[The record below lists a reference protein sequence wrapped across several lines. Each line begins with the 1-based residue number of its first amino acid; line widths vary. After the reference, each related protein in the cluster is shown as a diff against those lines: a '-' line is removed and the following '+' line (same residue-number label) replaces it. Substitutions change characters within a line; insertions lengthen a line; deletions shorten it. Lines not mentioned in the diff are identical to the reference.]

1 MANDLYSL
9 LGITRKATQK
19 QIREAFRK
27 LARQYHPDVNPG
39 NSDAEEHFKEISAA
53 YEVLSDKD
61 SRAKYDEHGNNWR
74 NADQIEEMM
83 RQRGTSNFH
92 FGGIPNARTSSGSQS
107 FEFDLADL
115 DGNRGGFGGL
125 FDGILRRTSGG
136 PMRKR
141 GSDIEHPVTVSL
153 EEAYRGT
160 KRLLELQVDHTV
172 CTVCGG
178 AGQVAGASC
187 HNCQGIGQ
195 NGEARRI
202 EVDIPPGVDDGTRIR
217 VRGKGTPGRGGAV
230 PGDLFLRVSVTKHP
244 KFERHGDELHIEID
258 VPITEAALGGEVRV
272 PTLKARTLALTI
284 PAGTQSGR
292 VFRLAGQGM
301 PRNGGGF
308 GDLHV
313 HAQLRLPEQLNDAH
327 RALFE
332 QLRTIE
338 SDTNEPKPEHR
349 DSTNES

>member
-1 MANDLYSL
+1 MANDLYAI
-9 LGITRKATQK
+9 LGITRTASQK

-39 NSDAEEHFKEISAA
+39 DSNAEERFKEISAA
-53 YEVLSDKD
+53 YEVLSDKE
-61 SRAKYDEHGNNWR
+61 SRTRYDEYGNNWR

-83 RQRGTSNFH
+83 RQRGASSFH
-92 FGGIPNARTSSGSQS
+92 FGEMPNARTGGGFQS

-115 DGNRGGFGGL
+115 SGNRGGLGGL
-125 FDGILRRTSGG
+125 FDGIFRRTPSGST
-136 PMRKR
+136 RKR

-153 EEAYRGT
+153 EEACQGT
-160 KRLLELQVDHTV
+160 KRLLELHADRTG

-230 PGDLFLRVSVTKHP
+230 PGDLFLRVSVRKHH
-244 KFERHGDELHIEID
+244 KFERHGNELHIEID

-272 PTLKARTLALTI
+272 PTLKGRTLALTI
-284 PAGTQSGR
+284 PAGTQGGR

-301 PRNGGGF
+301 PHSEGGF

-313 HAQLRLPEQLNDAH
+313 QVQLRLPEQLNDAH
-327 RALFE
+327 RTLFE
-332 QLRTIE
+332 QLRAIE
-338 SDTNEPKPEHR
+338 SDTSEPKSEDT
-349 DSTNES
+349 DSTNVS